1 MMIAMWRGT
10 VLMLADISSPY
21 HLEVIA
27 ERQVAWAANDEIRM
41 AKLEGMTN
49 GADCASLSF
58 VLHAS
63 FVIHK
68 MIVSRRVGPTLT
80 IDNFAPVNS
89 EMYLTY
95 FLAAE
100 GSCENFRAA

>member
-1 MMIAMWRGT
+1 MRNVRGLED
-10 VLMLADISSPY
+10 VGQSPG
-21 HLEVIA
+21 
-27 ERQVAWAANDEIRM
+27 AA
-41 AKLEGMTN
+41 
-49 GADCASLSF
+49 
-58 VLHAS
+58 
-63 FVIHK
+63 HK

-80 IDNFAPVNS
+80 MDNFAPVNS